1 MTLPHKTLWSISVLV
16 FSMLCV
22 PERTMGEYDL
32 ATLDLAVFTSPCS
45 ELREPVWPSGKM
57 LAW

>member
-1 MTLPHKTLWSISVLV
+1 
-16 FSMLCV
+16 MLCV